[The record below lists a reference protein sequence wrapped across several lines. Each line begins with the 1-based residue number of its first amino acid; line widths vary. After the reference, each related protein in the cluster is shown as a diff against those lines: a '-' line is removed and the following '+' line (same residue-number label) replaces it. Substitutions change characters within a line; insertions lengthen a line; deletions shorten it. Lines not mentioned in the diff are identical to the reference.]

1 MTAELSPAEGSTP
14 LTSVT
19 DENTGIENG
28 VVKSNGVLTELDRVS
43 PSFYL
48 KRDNMPSAFGL
59 ADQNGTTNGTDENG
73 EVTTWLNNIF
83 VQIVI
88 VVCTRTDKYTH
99 SLVVLFRYVTYTG
112 LNTLL
117 YLNVTDL

>member
-59 ADQNGTTNGTDENG
+59 TDQNGNTNGTDENG
-73 EVTTWLNNIF
+73 EVTTWLYNIF
-83 VQIVI
+83 VHNVF
-88 VVCTRTDKYTH
+88 VVCTRTYKYTH
-99 SLVVLFRYVTYTG
+99 SFIVLLRAIS
-112 LNTLL
+112 NIH
-117 YLNVTDL
+117 